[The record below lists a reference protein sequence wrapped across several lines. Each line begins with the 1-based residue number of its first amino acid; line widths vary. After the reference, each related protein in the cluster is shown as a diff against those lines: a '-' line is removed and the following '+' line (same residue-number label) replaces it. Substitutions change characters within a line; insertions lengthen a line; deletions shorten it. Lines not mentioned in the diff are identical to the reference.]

1 MHLFWLLFRRRRAG
15 RCIAGRRGLV
25 AAAPA
30 AMAAAMAVGAFFAVR
45 RRALGRL
52 GRLRLGAAALGVLAR
67 WLVPRLARAG
77 FAVGLRLL
85 PRLTLGLCTLLRR
98 LRRSLSVRE
107 LLAAVAA

>member
-1 MHLFWLLFRRRRAG
+1 
-15 RCIAGRRGLV
+15 
-25 AAAPA
+25 
-30 AMAAAMAVGAFFAVR
+30 MAAAMAVGAFFAVR

-85 PRLTLGLCTLLRR
+85 PRLTLGLCPLLRR
-98 LRRSLSVRE
+98 LRRSLSVRG
-107 LLAAVAA
+107 LLPAVAA